1 MVSKHS
7 PHMYVCMA
15 LAYLACSRFF
25 VTLKLI
31 IAIET
36 AYERNRK
43 KPIHILLRRLGIY
56 FEQHGTI
63 ANWKSI
69 KLTAATV
76 SVVVEVK

>member
-1 MVSKHS
+1 
-7 PHMYVCMA
+7 MYGVQTFSSHVCMV
-15 LAYLACSRFF
+15 LTYLACSRFF

-31 IAIET
+31 IAIDT
-36 AYERNRK
+36 ADKRDRK

-56 FEQHGTI
+56 FEQHGMI

-69 KLTAATV
+69 KLTEATV